1 MQKWSIQPTIE
12 DIGEIEMEDTLRKLG
27 LNLAKL
33 DSNQIRLIIVLL
45 SLILFVLGAGAPDTP
60 GGFGG

>member
-1 MQKWSIQPTIE
+1 ME
-12 DIGEIEMEDTLRKLG
+12 DILRKLG

-33 DSNQIRLIIVLL
+33 DSNQVRLIIALL
-45 SLILFVLGAGAPDTP
+45 SLIIFVLGAGAPDTP